1 MDDFD
6 KCEVKDDKIVIDIQT
21 LKDAYRH
28 YQDICYNVRSKSK
41 QMYYSGIV
49 DTLSVLI
56 RNIREKQS
64 EKGKQ

>member
-6 KCEVKDDKIVIDIQT
+6 KCEVKDDKIVIDFQT
-21 LKDAYRH
+21 LKDAYQH
-28 YQDICYNVRSKSK
+28 YQDICYNVRSEVK

-49 DTLSVLI
+49 DTLLVLI

-64 EKGKQ
+64 EKGK